1 MLRIGPAMGRC
12 LVSELENE
20 SDDEETYIR
29 ATQRQDTG
37 GDVLGDRPLR
47 RMRVMC
53 SRNVEGRVPVAI

>member
-1 MLRIGPAMGRC
+1 MLRIGPTMGRC

-29 ATQRQDTG
+29 ATQHQDTG
-37 GDVLGDRPLR
+37 ARRPTLR